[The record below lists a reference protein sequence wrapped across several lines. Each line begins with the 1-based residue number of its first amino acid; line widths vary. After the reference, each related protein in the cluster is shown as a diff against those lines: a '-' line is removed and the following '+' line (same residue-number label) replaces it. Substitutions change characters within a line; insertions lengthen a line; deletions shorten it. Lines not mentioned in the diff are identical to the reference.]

1 MEFIH
6 TYIDTYNTIYII
18 KNIFDILVIID
29 IYIYIINY
37 IPQINNMEKWL
48 IGVLVTIV
56 SALFSTFG
64 SEGLWFKYA
73 DASNLGLDSSGNG
86 NSATTTPNIN
96 ADHQVIDTPT
106 NDGS

>member
-1 MEFIH
+1 MNMEFIH

-37 IPQINNMEKWL
+37 IPQTNNMEKWL

-56 SALFSTFG
+56 SALFSTI
-64 SEGLWFKYA
+64 GLLMQKYA
-73 DASNLGLDSSGNG
+73 HMKEAGY
-86 NSATTTPNIN
+86 TTWS
-96 ADHQVIDTPT
+96 VY
-106 NDGS
+106 G